1 MIELRPGLRRW
12 TAFHPE
18 WKEDVGS
25 VAVDTSDGLVLI
37 DPLVGDEEVPPPRHI
52 LITVHWHVRSTAE
65 LAGPEVRVWA
75 PSRRGFPLR
84 KRAEATDVFNP
95 GDELPGGIQALPTAR
110 EGEVVFWLADYR
122 ALVFGDVI
130 LGKKGGGLR
139 MCPQGWM
146 RSATHADLAQ
156 SLKPLLDLP
165 MELALVSHGEP
176 VLENAREA
184 LSEAIGEEA

>member
-18 WKEDVGS
+18 WKEEVGCL
-25 VAVDTSDGLVLI
+25 AVDTSDGLVLI
-37 DPLVGDEEVPPPRHI
+37 DPLVGDDEIQQPRHI

-65 LAGPEVRVWA
+65 LARPEVRVWA
-75 PSRRGFPLR
+75 PKRRGFPLR
-84 KRAEATDVFNP
+84 KRAEATDVFEA

-110 EGEVVFWLADYR
+110 EGEVVLWLPDHR

-146 RSATHADLAQ
+146 RAATHADLAR

-165 MELALVSHGEP
+165 VELAIVSHGEP
-176 VLENAREA
+176 VLENARNA
-184 LSEAIGEEA
+184 LAAAIAG